1 MKSIFTENRT
11 ALITGASA
19 GIGFELTKLLAGKL
33 DALVV
38 VARRTERLTQLKND
52 LQAQLPKLGV
62 SVESAD
68 LSNPGGVENLLKR
81 LDERR
86 LGVDVLVNN
95 AGLGE
100 AELFERSPWS
110 RIQQIVAVNVLAML
124 RLSHHLLPPMIRRGH
139 GAILNIGS
147 GAGYAAMPN
156 AAVYT
161 ASKHFVRAF
170 TESLRAQVAGTGII
184 VSEAAPGPVET
195 EFDTVAGISG
205 GATPAQGVFRID
217 AQECAND
224 IVRQFEKGARI
235 IFPGRNYRLMMKLQP
250 LMPRRLVAGQ
260 VAQAAHKIREK
271 TEKRAA

>member
-1 MKSIFTENRT
+1 MHSVFNANKS
-11 ALITGASA
+11 ALVTGASA
-19 GIGFELTKLLAGKL
+19 GIGLELTRALASKVDTL
-33 DALVV
+33 IM
-38 VARRTERLTQLKND
+38 VARRVERLEQLAGELHSSYPNLK
-52 LQAQLPKLGV
+52 V
-62 SVESAD
+62 VVEGAD
-68 LSNPGGVENLLKR
+68 LAKPESLTGLL
-81 LDERR
+81 RR
-86 LGVDVLVNN
+86 LEEDGRDVDVLINS

-100 AELFERSPWS
+100 FGLFESSPWS
-110 RIQQIVAVNVLAML
+110 RIQQMVDVNLLAML
-124 RLSHHLLPPMIRRGH
+124 RLSHSLLPAMIRRGH

-147 GAGYAAMPN
+147 GAGYSAMPN

-235 IFPGRNYRLMMKLQP
+235 IFPGRNYRLMMKLQ
-250 LMPRRLVAGQ
+250 
-260 VAQAAHKIREK
+260 
-271 TEKRAA
+271 